1 MENKDKSQS
10 DIIYES
16 FSEITSERNIPS
28 KEPDDLDIDGVER
41 GRTLGEI
48 MADSPNLSDMQ
59 TADKRLFPNMGEKRT
74 HLNILQVSRVFPDHY
89 NPLLSMLVKDLLM
102 NDPDLSVSEAT
113 TYAHTALSIAIDGE
127 GRIDELQLMGSAI
140 KTEQEKLNSKIGI

>member
-10 DIIYES
+10 DTVYDKLSNIVPER
-16 FSEITSERNIPS
+16 EIEGND
-28 KEPDDLDIDGVER
+28 ELDIDISGNQQS
-41 GRTLGEI
+41 LGER
-48 MADSPNLSDMQ
+48 MEYAPNLSDMQ
-59 TADKRLFPNMGEKRT
+59 TADKRLFPDMGEKRK

-127 GRIDELQLMGSAI
+127 GRIDELQLLGGAI
-140 KTEQEKLNSKIGI
+140 KTENEKTAAKLGL